1 VKNAWE
7 RIDYR
12 MDIMGMINSWRV
24 MKGALVVAWSLLGF
38 TEFRKGRNGML
49 YVVRFLEA
57 VVEATISGSN
67 VSAFDVSAWDGYAS
81 EDPEPPSVNIR
92 GLPETAII
100 ALEGRLPSNTF
111 GAYVTLGS

>member
-1 VKNAWE
+1 
-7 RIDYR
+7 
-12 MDIMGMINSWRV
+12 

-67 VSAFDVSAWDGYAS
+67 VSAFDVST
-81 EDPEPPSVNIR
+81 
-92 GLPETAII
+92 ETAII